1 MNKLAKLG
9 ITALCGILFAVS
21 LTACGGK
28 KKDAPE
34 PVPKTETTAEKESY
48 DITGSW
54 YSDREKG
61 DTLTLNKDGSY
72 TSSVWLKDGNY
83 SISENTLTLTDLLG
97 KETSLTIKENGDN
110 LTLVYSDSSSGH
122 TYYRTEEAL
131 NAVKVA
137 QESAAAEEQSFNES
151 VVMKI
156 LTTGD
161 WTSNNGFTLHITKND
176 FTVSRNENNPNFNK
190 EYNFTP
196 DKTYQYQITDI
207 KKDSNV
213 SAFFINITTTADD
226 DTQKQAQ
233 FTIGI
238 KEDNLYTFFSDVVPY
253 AAQFTK
259 TVKIDFDTPMTN
271 ATEEITLEESSTA
284 PEPPTIAHID
294 PETDSSK
301 ERVIVNE
308 DGSIERIRQIRRTD
322 KSGTEATEE
331 N

>member
-9 ITALCGILFAVS
+9 ITALCGVLFAVS

-34 PVPKTETTAEKESY
+34 TETTAEKESY
-48 DITGSW
+48 DLIGSW
-54 YSDREKG
+54 YSDRENG

-83 SISENTLTLTDLLG
+83 SISENTLTLTDLFG
-97 KETSLTIKENGDN
+97 KETSFTIKENGDN

-131 NAVKVA
+131 TAVKAA

-156 LTTGD
+156 LTTED
-161 WTSNNGFTLHITKND
+161 WTSSNGFTLHVAEND

-213 SAFFINITTTADD
+213 SAFFINVTITADD
-226 DTQKQAQ
+226 GTQKQAQ
-233 FTIGI
+233 FTIGV

-259 TVKIDFDTPMTN
+259 IVKIDFDTPTTN
-271 ATEEITLEESSTA
+271 APEEIAPEKSSAA

-301 ERVIVNE
+301 ERVIVHE